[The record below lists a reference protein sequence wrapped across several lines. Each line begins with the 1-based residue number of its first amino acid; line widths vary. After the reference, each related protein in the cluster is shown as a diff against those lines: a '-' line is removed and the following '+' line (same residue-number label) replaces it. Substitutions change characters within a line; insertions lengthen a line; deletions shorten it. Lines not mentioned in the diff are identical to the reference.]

1 MLNRDSEY
9 LAKLRDY
16 YAEHR
21 VLPSYSAVATLLG
34 LRSTSAVAALVK
46 RMKEAGFLDSGP
58 GGRLQPGDRFF
69 ERPVSGNQIEGMPHA
84 VNDAPIRGLN
94 VDAYLVDQPSRTE
107 LLTVK
112 EDSMIEAGLMPG
124 DTVVVKKGA
133 PTKPGDVVVAI
144 VNNEFTVKY
153 LAYDRHGF
161 FLKPGNRAYAPIR
174 SKDDLEIYG
183 LVVGMFRKYPQRGP
197 VRATG

>member
-1 MLNRDSEY
+1 MLNRDPEY

-34 LRSTSAVAALVK
+34 LRSTSAVAAFVK
-46 RMKEAGFLDSGP
+46 RMKETGFLDSAP
-58 GGRLQPGDRFF
+58 GGRLQPGHRFF
-69 ERPVSGNQIEGMPHA
+69 ERPVSDIQRHGIAHA
-84 VNDAPIRGLN
+84 VNDVRVEGLN
-94 VDAYLVDQPSRTE
+94 VDAYLVDQPSRTV

-144 VNNEFTVKY
+144 VDNEFTVRY
-153 LAYDRHGF
+153 LAHDRRGF
-161 FLKPGNRAYAPIR
+161 FLKPGNRAYMPIR
-174 SKDDLEIYG
+174 PKDDLEIYG
-183 LVVGMFRKYPQRGP
+183 LVVGMFRKYQQPGNI
-197 VRATG
+197 RAAG

>member
-1 MLNRDSEY
+1 MLNRDPEY

-21 VLPSYSAVATLLG
+21 VLPSFSAAAALLG
-34 LRSTSAVAALVK
+34 LRSTSAVAAFVK
-46 RMKEAGFLDSGP
+46 RMKAAGFLDSGP
-58 GGRLQPGDRFF
+58 SGRLQPGDRFF
-69 ERPVSGNQIEGMPHA
+69 ERPVSDSQIEGMPHA
-84 VNDAPIRGLN
+84 VNDAPVEGLN
-94 VDAYLVDQPSRTE
+94 VDAYLVDQPSRTV

-161 FLKPGNRAYAPIR
+161 FLKPGNRAYSPIR
-174 SKDDLEIYG
+174 PKDDLEIYG
-183 LVVGMFRKYPQRGP
+183 LVVGMFRKYQQPGNI
-197 VRATG
+197 RAAG